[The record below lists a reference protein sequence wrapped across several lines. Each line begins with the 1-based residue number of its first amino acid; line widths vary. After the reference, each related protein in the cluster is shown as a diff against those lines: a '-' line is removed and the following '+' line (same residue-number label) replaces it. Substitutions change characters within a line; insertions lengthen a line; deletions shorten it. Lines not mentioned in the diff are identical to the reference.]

1 MPYLQSNIPHFKA
14 WVRREYTVNHERYH
28 GEFLHAMVIAVT
40 TMPTR
45 CLSFQVIFTGC
56 EADEEEG
63 ETNVHGG
70 AMWARMPI
78 TALVADTPFEE
89 WPEPMAVHDAQP
101 WDCSSHT
108 HAVYVLDR
116 CTPCPWLAKIDGEFY
131 PAKYYFTVD
140 VSKDWN
146 NYNKYGYVQGSSNT
160 DDYDKNIDEDKKHHL
175 IKNATPKIIPLTE
188 RNMPDNEKGSPNTW
202 FYPEAKPPI
211 KAIVIINLI

>member
-1 MPYLQSNIPHFKA
+1 M
-14 WVRREYTVNHERYH
+14 
-28 GEFLHAMVIAVT
+28 
-40 TMPTR
+40 
-45 CLSFQVIFTGC
+45 IFTGC

-116 CTPCPWLAKIDGEFY
+116 CTPCP
-131 PAKYYFTVD
+131 
-140 VSKDWN
+140 
-146 NYNKYGYVQGSSNT
+146 
-160 DDYDKNIDEDKKHHL
+160 
-175 IKNATPKIIPLTE
+175 
-188 RNMPDNEKGSPNTW
+188 
-202 FYPEAKPPI
+202 
-211 KAIVIINLI
+211 